1 MNGARKRTGV
11 IVDRDRPRL
20 RRVERALD
28 EADVVVIARSTSL
41 AHASA
46 LVLEHQPDLLV
57 VGSDE
62 SLEESAHGVDLSEL
76 RASCPALRLVV
87 VSAAVEPG
95 PIEAAFGAGA
105 DAFCFGSAPADDL
118 VTAIRQVFDRS
129 IYLPLSVGTG
139 HGAPRGTRVPHD
151 PHRLTKRE
159 LEVLG
164 LVAEGRSNPEVARM
178 LWLTEQTVKF
188 HLRNVFRKL
197 DVANRSEASDWAHS
211 HHVSAP
217 CPEPLSFVRRDQPCA
232 VVVAPRVT
240 PRPQPHFRSLRRE
253 PSCRAF
259 RTRGL

>member
-1 MNGARKRTGV
+1 MNSVRKRTGV
-11 IVDRDRPRL
+11 IVDRDRLRL
-20 RRVERALD
+20 RRLERAL
-28 EADVVVIARSTSL
+28 EEAADVVVVARSTSL

-62 SLEESAHGVDLSEL
+62 SLEGSSIAAEL
-76 RASCPALRLVV
+76 GGLHASTPALRVVV
-87 VSAAVEPG
+87 VSATRDQGA
-95 PIEAAFGAGA
+95 IDAAFHAGA
-105 DAFCFGSAPADDL
+105 DAFCLGSAHPDDL
-118 VTAIRQVFDRS
+118 STAIRQAFGRS
-129 IYLPLSVGTG
+129 IYLP
-139 HGAPRGTRVPHD
+139 APRCRDATQHD
-151 PHRLTKRE
+151 PRRLTKRE

-197 DVANRSEASDWAHS
+197 DVSNRIEASDWAHS

-217 CPEPLSFVRRDQPCA
+217 CSEPLPVVRRDEPRT
-232 VVVAPRVT
+232 VVGAPRVV
-240 PRPQPHFRSLRRE
+240 PRPQPHFRSMRRE

>member
-1 MNGARKRTGV
+1 MNRASERTGV
-11 IVDRDRPRL
+11 VVDRDRFRL
-20 RRVERALD
+20 RWLESALG
-28 EADVVVIARSTSL
+28 EAGVVVVARSTSL
-41 AHASA
+41 AHVSA
-46 LVLEHQPDLLV
+46 LVLEHRPDLLA

-62 SLEESAHGVDLSEL
+62 SLDESAHRLDLGEL

-87 VSAAVEPG
+87 VSAAADAG
-95 PIEAAFGAGA
+95 AIEAAFGAGA
-105 DAFCFGSAPADDL
+105 DAFCLGTTPADDL
-118 VTAIRQVFDRS
+118 VTVIRQVFDRS
-129 IYLPLSVGTG
+129 IYLPPSVGGG
-139 HGAPRGTRVPHD
+139 HGTARCARAPHD
-151 PHRLTKRE
+151 PRRLTRRE

-211 HHVSAP
+211 HHVSAS
-217 CPEPLSFVRRDQPCA
+217 CAAPLPAARRDESRA
-232 VVVAPRVT
+232 VVVAPRAPSR
-240 PRPQPHFRSLRRE
+240 PRPRFRSMRRE

>member
-11 IVDRDRPRL
+11 IVDRDRLRL
-20 RRVERALD
+20 GRLERALE
-28 EADVVVIARSTSL
+28 EADVVVVARSTSL

-46 LVLEHQPDLLV
+46 LVLEHQADLLV

-62 SLEESAHGVDLSEL
+62 SLEGSSIAAEL
-76 RASCPALRLVV
+76 GGLCASKPSLRVVV
-87 VSAAVEPG
+87 VSAARDPG
-95 PIEAAFGAGA
+95 AIESAFRAGA
-105 DAFCFGSAPADDL
+105 DAFCLRSAQPDDL
-118 VTAIRQVFDRS
+118 STAIRQAFGRS
-129 IYLPLSVGTG
+129 IYLPAPSYHAGT
-139 HGAPRGTRVPHD
+139 PHD

-197 DVANRSEASDWAHS
+197 DVANRIEASDWAHS

-217 CPEPLSFVRRDQPCA
+217 CPEPRPVVRRDEPRT
-232 VVVAPRVT
+232 VVVAPRVA
-240 PRPQPHFRSLRRE
+240 PRPQRHFRSMRRE